1 MPGAHRWQSPRLLAS
16 CMHALDRTAPTGHRS
31 SMIGT
36 NAAPDWAR
44 ALDRA
49 RTEAPFLCRSLERL
63 PDLANLLAAGRIE
76 DALSAA
82 HAAGHDEPD
91 TAVALR
97 RQRLAL
103 ATALAIGDLAGALP
117 LTRVM
122 AELSTFADTALDA
135 AITAAMRRRV
145 PDAEP
150 RGFSAIAL
158 GKQGAGELNYSS
170 DIDPILLYDPD
181 LLPRRERDDPAEAAQ
196 RIARTVVEL
205 LSAVTAEG
213 YVFRVDLR
221 LRPAAEV
228 TPLALP
234 FVAAITHYESSALAW
249 ERAAYIRARA
259 AAGDVVAGQAF
270 LDAIRPFVWRR
281 SLDFGAIAEI
291 GRLTTRIRDHY
302 AGGQAVGPGYDLK
315 RGRGGIREVE
325 FFAQTHQLI
334 HGGRNPALRLR
345 GTRAALDALA
355 LAGIVVAEDATILG
369 ESYDRLRTLEHR
381 LQMIADQQTHSLPT
395 DPAQLDALA
404 RLEGLSS
411 GAALIE
417 ELAQISEAVGSRFDN
432 LIAAYSPTGAVPV
445 TTRPLEQELKALG
458 FSDPDTLAARIES
471 WENGQYRALRSAE
484 ARGAFARLRETL
496 LGALAA
502 APDPERALLRWEG
515 LLAGLPSAINI
526 FQLLEA
532 RPALLGVVMRV
543 LAHAPT
549 LADELAR
556 RSDLLD
562 TLIDRSAFDLP
573 GSVESLAAEFRRGE
587 PGDDYQCLLDAVRR
601 RVGEWRFAL
610 GVQLVENQTGET
622 WRDPLDVAGALSRI
636 AEAAIL
642 VLAEAARDEFIRP
655 HGCIAGSELVILGL
669 GRLGGAA
676 LTHASDLD
684 LVFLFS
690 GNHTPESGY
699 LGESDGPRPL
709 GSTLYFNRLTQR
721 VVAALSAPTAAGAL
735 YEVDMRLRPSGAQG
749 PIAVSLDSFAR
760 YQRED
765 AWTWEHMALCRA
777 RPLFGTAQDC
787 ATLAGII
794 DDVLHRPR
802 DPEKLRDD
810 LLAMRAE
817 MAQHKPPA
825 GPLDVKLARG
835 GLVDLE
841 FLVHYLQLRER
852 AALDPDL
859 GHAVDGLIG
868 AGLLPAPL
876 RAAHDLLARL
886 LIVVRLVAPDG
897 RYPPEASRAIVER
910 ACGLADWDGLLAA
923 VLAARRDIAACW
935 HTVFGEELEI
945 SE

>member
-1 MPGAHRWQSPRLLAS
+1 MLAS
-16 CMHALDRTAPTGHRS
+16 RTRALDRMALTGHRS
-31 SMIGT
+31 TMTGRSHT
-36 NAAPDWAR
+36 PDWAL
-44 ALDRA
+44 ALHRA
-49 RTEAPFLCRSLERL
+49 RSEAPFLARGLDRL
-63 PDLANLLAAGRIE
+63 PDLEAFLAAGRIE
-76 DALSAA
+76 EALAAA
-82 HAAGHDEPD
+82 HQAGADEPD
-91 TAVALR
+91 TGIALR

-103 ATALAIGDLAGALP
+103 AVALAIGDLAGALP
-117 LTRVM
+117 LKRVM
-122 AELSTFADTALDA
+122 TELSVFADHALDA
-135 AITAAMRRRV
+135 AIVAAMRRRV

-150 RGFSAIAL
+150 QGFSAIAL
-158 GKQGAGELNYSS
+158 GKHGAGELNYSS
-170 DIDPILLYDPD
+170 DIDPILLYDPE
-181 LLPRRERDDPAEAAQ
+181 LLPRRERDDPADAAQ

-205 LSAVTAEG
+205 LGAVTGEG

-234 FVAAITHYESSALAW
+234 FIAAITHYESSALAW
-249 ERAAYIRARA
+249 ERAAFIRARPA
-259 AAGDVVAGQAF
+259 SGDIVAGQAF

-302 AGGQAVGPGYDLK
+302 AGGQAIGPGYDLK

-355 LAGIVVAEDATILG
+355 EAGIVAGEDAALLG
-369 ESYDRLRTLEHR
+369 DSYDRLRTLEHR

-395 DPAQLDALA
+395 DPAQLEAVA
-404 RLEGLSS
+404 RLDGIPS
-411 GAALIE
+411 GTALVE
-417 ELAQISEAVGSRFDN
+417 ELAQISEAVGRRFDN
-432 LIAAYSPTGAVPV
+432 LIATYAPTGAVPV

-458 FSDPDTLAARIES
+458 FADPGALATRIES
-471 WENGQYRALRSAE
+471 WENGQFRALRSAE
-484 ARGAFARLRETL
+484 ARAAFARLRDTL

-573 GSVESLAAEFRRGE
+573 GSVERLAAEFRRCE
-587 PGDDYQCLLDAVRR
+587 AGDDYQCLLDSVRR
-601 RVGEWRFAL
+601 KVGEWRFAL
-610 GVQLVENQTGET
+610 GVQLIESRLGET
-622 WRDPLDVAGALSRI
+622 WRDPLEVAAALSRI

-642 VLAEAARDEFIRP
+642 VLAEAAQGEFVRA
-655 HGCIAGSELVILGL
+655 HGRIADSELVILGL
-669 GRLGGAA
+669 GRLGGGA

-684 LVFLFS
+684 IVFLFS
-690 GNHTPESGY
+690 GDHT
-699 LGESDGPRPL
+699 GESDGARPL
-709 GSTLYFNRLTQR
+709 GSTLYYNRLAQR
-721 VVAALSAPTAAGAL
+721 VIAALSAPTAAGAL
-735 YEVDMRLRPSGAQG
+735 YEVDVRLRPSGAQG
-749 PIAVSLDSFAR
+749 PIAVSLESFAR
-760 YQRED
+760 YQREV

-777 RPLFGTAQDC
+777 RPLFGAPDDC
-787 ATLAGII
+787 AALAGII
-794 DDVLHRPR
+794 DTVLHRPR
-802 DPEKLRDD
+802 DAEKLRADV
-810 LLAMRAE
+810 LSMRTE
-817 MAQHKPPA
+817 MAQHKQPS

-852 AALDPDL
+852 TALDPDL
-859 GHAVDGLIG
+859 GRAADGLIA
-868 AGLLPAPL
+868 AGLLTPPL

-886 LIVVRLVAPDG
+886 LIAVRLVAPDG
-897 RYPPEASRAIVER
+897 RYPPEASRAIVAR
-910 ACGLADWDGLLAA
+910 ACGLADWQGLLTA

-935 HTVFGEELEI
+935 HAVFGEELEI
-945 SE
+945 CE